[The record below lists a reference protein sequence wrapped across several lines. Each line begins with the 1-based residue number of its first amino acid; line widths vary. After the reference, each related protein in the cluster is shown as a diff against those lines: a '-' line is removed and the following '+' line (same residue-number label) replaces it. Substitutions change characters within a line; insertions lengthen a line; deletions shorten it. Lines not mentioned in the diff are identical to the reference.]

1 MGTDCKKKKKR
12 HEQKVTAKEKKGTG
26 VMEDNA
32 KKILEKHALFAKQL
46 LWHLHGP

>member
-1 MGTDCKKKKKR
+1 MGTDCKKKKR

-26 VMEDNA
+26 VMKTML
-32 KKILEKHALFAKQL
+32 KKILEKHVLFAKQL